1 MKKFILLIILAL
13 LLGGTMAACD
23 MLVPGQAEEAQSDVE
38 AYREVESAFFAALM
52 EWEYQETS
60 TEWEMLFDLQV
71 AGAIPMQLAGTM
83 QEGPDHFTDAA
94 EIRDEDGDMLFQIEL
109 LYVDGAGYLDIVAMM
124 QPILDAMFEEMGMGF
139 ITLSLEELM
148 GEYTHMRLSEEDLE
162 EMMESYRERMIGRR
176 GIYRSFS
183 EEDLEEYLSR
193 EYDIFRIA
201 LEGEAVYDHV
211 AAVMNEIGL
220 DGDGIE
226 AILLPLEMAGDVDFG
241 LIMELEDDF
250 VGWLLDSNFTGARLS
265 IEREIMDEGVYRQA
279 FELNIP
285 NRVAIAYE
293 MTMTA
298 GPIDPV
304 SPPEHYF
311 RSERDFERHI
321 EERIMEAMGGLMGDF
336 FPGFDM
342 GAGMLWAEILDGA
355 VRDLPAINLVDHNL
369 AGSRV
374 LEAYAFTS
382 RSGESF
388 DLTVVQGG
396 IMDDL
401 PMWGREG
408 IFQDAWAIEFYYSVW
423 NRGDALSIM
432 QDIVSDDLQWL
443 SMMDFD
449 IEKGFPLR
457 LSSDGSAALYAFNME
472 DFLVYVYLVQ
482 EIPGSD
488 YAVSLELVF
497 YVGLWEREDT
507 QILEELSELIGVDLL
522 VFMPGIMA

>member
-1 MKKFILLIILAL
+1 MKKKIVLIVLAL
-13 LLGGTMAACD
+13 LLGGSLAACD
-23 MLVPGQAEEAQSDVE
+23 MLVPGGVEEECKVE
-38 AYREVESAFFAALM
+38 AYQEVESAFFAALM
-52 EWEYQETS
+52 EWEYRETS
-60 TEWEMLFDLQV
+60 IEWEMLFDLQV
-71 AGAIPMQLAGTM
+71 AGAIPMQVVGAL

-124 QPILDAMFEEMGMGF
+124 QPILDAMFDEMGMGF

-148 GEYTHMRLSEEDLE
+148 GEYTHLRLSEEDLE

-183 EEDLEEYLSR
+183 EEELEEYLSW
-193 EYDIFRIA
+193 EHDIFRIE

-211 AAVMNEIGL
+211 AALMNEIGL

-241 LIMELEDDF
+241 LILELEDDF

-293 MTMTA
+293 MTLTA

-311 RSERDFERHI
+311 SSELDFERHI
-321 EERIMEAMGGLMGDF
+321 QERIMEAMGGLMGDF
-336 FPGFDM
+336 FPGF
-342 GAGMLWAEILDGA
+342 GTGMLWDEILDGA
-355 VRDLPAINLVDHNL
+355 LHDLPAINLIDHNL
-369 AGSRV
+369 AGSRG
-374 LEAYAFTS
+374 LETYTFTS
-382 RSGESF
+382 RSGETF
-388 DLTVVQGG
+388 DLTVAQDG
-396 IMDDL
+396 IIDDL

-408 IFQDAWAIEFYYSVW
+408 IFQDAWAIELYYSVW
-423 NRGDALSIM
+423 DRGDVLSIIE
-432 QDIVSDDLQWL
+432 DIVSDDLQWL
-443 SMMDFD
+443 SMMDVD

-472 DFLVYVYLVQ
+472 DFLIYVYLVQ

-488 YAVSLELVF
+488 YVVSLELVF

-507 QILEELSELIGVDLL
+507 LILEELSELIGVDLF